1 MQRQERI
8 TRKSGARQI
17 ILTHISENINLYFKV
32 LIVLIIGICIGI
44 AVVNQLPEAEKKN
57 INEYIYNS
65 ITVLKKGT
73 EISKIQILRS
83 SLFKNIAIVLS
94 IWFFGLSVFGSFVLY
109 FITLVIGITFGYTLS
124 SIMTCFT
131 FIQGILFFFTGMLI
145 HNIIN
150 IPSTLFLIV
159 QGMKSH
165 KSILNKQKTS
175 IKHIFIK
182 HSAYSILVMILLII
196 ASFVE
201 VYISG
206 NLVYIIAKYL

>member
-1 MQRQERI
+1 MQRRERI
-8 TRKSGARQI
+8 IRKSGIRQI

-32 LIVLIIGICIGI
+32 LIILIMGICIGI
-44 AVVNQLPEAEKKN
+44 AVVNQLPDLEKKN

-65 ITVLKKGT
+65 IAVLKEGT
-73 EISKIQILRS
+73 EISKIQILKL
-83 SLFKNIAIVLS
+83 SLFKNIVITLS
-94 IWFFGLSVFGSFVLY
+94 IWFFGLSIFGNFILY
-109 FITLVIGITFGYTLS
+109 FITLVIGIAFGYTLS

-145 HNIIN
+145 HNTIN
-150 IPSTLFLIV
+150 IPSTIFLIV

-165 KSILNKQKTS
+165 QSILNKQKTS

-182 HSAYSILVMILLII
+182 HSAYSILVMLLLII

-206 NLVYIIAKYL
+206 NLVYSIVRYL